1 MESQS
6 ESWQDCCDFLKVPFG
21 PLLHCLSFLDGS
33 GLARLETACP
43 PLLRT
48 RVCESASKATVLAA
62 LRRASD
68 KAPAVDT
75 SWKRLAG
82 WIGSPPAWRVL
93 RELHCTT
100 NGPKWHWREGWASPG
115 DWPDVSKW
123 FGVRCKRGRVVGLR
137 LFDNGLSGG
146 LPRSVGRLSNL
157 RELLLQHNS
166 LSGMLPESLG
176 DLSRLEALDV
186 SNNSFEGG
194 LDAIAR
200 CKRLEYLNCSQN
212 NFTGPLPDL
221 RLSKL
226 EAFHCD
232 RNQLTGSLSVL
243 SRLRSL
249 EVLNASRNNFEG
261 ALPDLSRLSKLKACF
276 LGHNQL
282 TGSLR
287 DVDIGASL
295 VELYVND
302 NSLDVDELPD
312 ALAALNVCFTA
323 GNGVP

>member
-1 MESQS
+1 MV
-6 ESWQDCCDFLKVPFG
+6 W
-21 PLLHCLSFLDGS
+21 
-33 GLARLETACP
+33 
-43 PLLRT
+43 
-48 RVCESASKATVLAA
+48 SAVRP
-62 LRRASD
+62 RR
-68 KAPAVDT
+68 PAVPSRRRRD
-75 SWKRLAG
+75 S
-82 WIGSPPAWRVL
+82 
-93 RELHCTT
+93 
-100 NGPKWHWREGWASPG
+100 SPG
-115 DWPDVSKW
+115 MMEVGGSFSILRPFDAPR
-123 FGVRCKRGRVVGLR
+123 RCKRGRVVGLR

-166 LSGMLPESLG
+166 LTGLLPESLG
-176 DLSRLEALDV
+176 DLTRLEALDV
-186 SNNSFEGG
+186 SHNNFEGA
-194 LDAIAR
+194 LDAISK

-232 RNQLTGSLSVL
+232 RNQLTGSLQVL

-249 EVLNASRNNFEG
+249 EVLNASRNLFEG
-261 ALPDLSRLSKLKACF
+261 VLPDLSRLSKLKACF
-276 LGHNQL
+276 LGHNRL

-312 ALAALNVCFTA
+312 AFAALNVCFTA